1 MLQPSTMPT
10 SNATVDIPTDT
21 RLYNEDL
28 APTPSSRRTWTT
40 YNYIA
45 LWFSMSME
53 ITTYML
59 ASSLIAGGMNW
70 KQAVFTILL
79 GNLIVLIPMILNA
92 HAGAKYGIPFPVFVR
107 ASFGTRGANIP
118 ATLRAIVACGW
129 FGIQSWLGGQAIN
142 AMLNVVWPATA
153 NMPWVLWTC
162 FLGFW
167 LLNMI
172 VVWRGV
178 ESIRFLQS
186 FSAPFLLIMSLV
198 LLFWMLRKAGG
209 FGPMLSAPSQ
219 FTSTSSFLRFFF
231 PSLTAMVGYWATLS
245 LNIPDFTRYAKSQ
258 DAQIVGQAFGLPVA
272 MTLYSFIGIAVTSA
286 SAVLFGEPI
295 WSPITLLGR
304 FHQPFIAFLAL
315 ISILIATL
323 NVNIGANVVSPSN
336 DFSNLAPRYISFRTG
351 GLITGFLGLAMM
363 PWKLMSTF
371 GSYIFGWLVGYSG
384 LLGPV
389 AGIMVADYF
398 LLRKRRLNVAS
409 LFQSNGVYEY
419 SKGINLRAIAAL
431 VAGVLLAL
439 SGIVL
444 TRLHIGDTWT
454 IAGHHVVHTLTLLY
468 DYAWFVSFFTAGAIY
483 LVLMRGRSSVELLKK
498 DHAMAV

>member
-1 MLQPSTMPT
+1 MISTISDDEEQLHFEKVPH
-10 SNATVDIPTDT
+10 DL

-28 APTPSSRRTWTT
+28 APTSPAQRTWGT

-53 ITTYML
+53 VTTYML

-70 KQAVFTILL
+70 YEAVGTILL
-79 GNLIVLIPMILNA
+79 GNLIVLIPMLLNA

-118 ATLRAIVACGW
+118 AVLRAIVACGW
-129 FGIQSWLGGQAIN
+129 FGIQSWIGGQSIS
-142 AMLNVVWPATA
+142 AMVN
-153 NMPWVLWTC
+153 VLWPSTTAMPQVIWIC

-167 LLNMI
+167 LLNMV

-186 FSAPFLLIMSLV
+186 FSAPFLLVMSLA
-198 LLFWMLRKAGG
+198 LMAYMTHKAGG
-209 FGPMLSAPSQ
+209 FGPMLAAPSK
-219 FTSTSSFLRFFF
+219 FHDTAAFLHFFF
-231 PSLTAMVGYWATLS
+231 PMLTAMVGYWATLS

-258 DAQIVGQAFGLPVA
+258 DSQIFGQAFGLPVA
-272 MTLYSFIGIAVTSA
+272 MTLYSFIGIACTSA
-286 SAVLFGEPI
+286 STVVFGEPI

-304 FHQPFIAFLAL
+304 FHQPWIAFIAL
-315 ISILIATL
+315 ISILTATL

-336 DFSNLAPRYISFRTG
+336 DFSNLAPKYISFRTG

-363 PWKLMSTF
+363 PWKLMATF
-371 GSYIFGWLVGYSG
+371 GNYIFGWLVGYSG

-398 LLRKRRLNVAS
+398 LLRHRHLEVAELYKR
-409 LFQSNGVYEY
+409 NGLYTY
-419 SKGINLRAIAAL
+419 SEGFNPRAIIAL
-431 VAGVLLAL
+431 VVGVFCAL
-439 SGIVL
+439 
-444 TRLHIGDTWT
+444 IGVFVP
-454 IAGHHVVHTLTLLY
+454 AVHFLY
-468 DYAWFVSFFTAGAIY
+468 DYAWFVGFFLSAGVY
-483 LVLMRGRSSVELLKK
+483 SVLMRGTPSRVSAQDRVNER
-498 DHAMAV
+498 